1 MHPRCLIALVLAFAW
16 LGVAQPGCAQGTI
29 AYFRP
34 DTPIP
39 LFTHG
44 FSQYYPLDMDGDGT
58 PELTFSYSF
67 QLLGVRYEAQT
78 RVLSEML
85 SFPSQS
91 GVPQPL
97 PAGFPI
103 GATSESGDLRWFAGI
118 PGADY
123 DTDFYGLAICVS
135 SGCGGN
141 FLGQHAYM
149 GVEFERG
156 GSAHFG
162 WVLLNV
168 ASHYPS
174 GTIEAWAWET
184 RPGMPILAG
193 AVPEPSTCVLLVG
206 GCVLVVWFRRKRNE
220 RRG

>member
-1 MHPRCLIALVLAFAW
+1 MHRFFLTTFLIASAW
-16 LGVAQPGCAQGTI
+16 LGLVQPGRAQGTI
-29 AYFRP
+29 AYYRP

-39 LFTHG
+39 LFTSG
-44 FSQYYPLDMDGDGT
+44 FAQYYSLDMDGDVT

-67 QLLGVRYEAQT
+67 QFLGVRYEAHN

-85 SFPSQS
+85 PFPSQS

-97 PAGFPI
+97 PAGFPL
-103 GATSESGDLRWFAGI
+103 GATSDSGDLRWFAGI

-156 GSAHFG
+156 GAVHYG

-184 RPGMPILAG
+184 RPGVPICAG
-193 AVPEPSTCVLLVG
+193 AVPEPSTWALLVG
-206 GCVLVVWFRRKRNE
+206 GGVLMVWFRRKRNE